1 MHRKVTQFLSITA
14 ISSALALTPLA
25 ASAQAAAA
33 SPPTEAT
40 TSYSQTDLQKFV
52 AAAEKVSV
60 LTQEYAPKVQ
70 ATASAEERDAVV
82 KEADE
87 KMMGAV
93 QDEGLTVEK
102 FLAINQ
108 AAQADPKLQERLVE
122 LSE

>member
-14 ISSALALTPLA
+14 ISSALALAPLA
-25 ASAQAAAA
+25 ASAQLAT
-33 SPPTEAT
+33 PPAGPT

>member
-14 ISSALALTPLA
+14 ISSALALAPLA
-25 ASAQAAAA
+25 ASAQSATAT
-33 SPPTEAT
+33 PPAGPT

-70 ATASAEERDAVV
+70 ATSSSDEREAVV

-122 LSE
+122 LSQ